1 MVRSDLPSSGAQPN
15 STFTEPGGKSALH
28 CAAVS
33 CSNSSLTSPFTRPHA
48 ANDVH
53 VTGTFDDWGKTEK
66 LEKVGDVFEKEV
78 TLPSADEKY
87 YYKVRALSGFGE
99 RDNRESARIAGAAS
113 GLDPAVR
120 S

>member
-1 MVRSDLPSSGAQPN
+1 MKGL
-15 STFTEPGGKSALH
+15 
-28 CAAVS
+28 
-33 CSNSSLTSPFTRPHA
+33 LTHPFPRPHQ

-87 YYKVRALSGFGE
+87 YYKVRAPSPGSVEGP
-99 RDNRESARIAGAAS
+99 SATQLAGPWGACYLWARYWCT
-113 GLDPAVR
+113 VTTMTQR
-120 S
+120 

>member
-1 MVRSDLPSSGAQPN
+1 MVCFNHPPRGAHCSSTLIASGGESARH
-15 STFTEPGGKSALH
+15 ST
-28 CAAVS
+28 AVS
-33 CSNSSLTSPFTRPHA
+33 FANLLADESFIRPHA

-87 YYKVRALSGFGE
+87 YYKVRTLSGFGE
-99 RDNRESARIAGAAS
+99 GTIGY
-113 GLDPAVR
+113 
-120 S
+120 

>member
-1 MVRSDLPSSGAQPN
+1 V
-15 STFTEPGGKSALH
+15 
-28 CAAVS
+28 
-33 CSNSSLTSPFTRPHA
+33 SSLEGLLTHPFPRPHP

-87 YYKVRALSGFGE
+87 YYKVRAPSSGSVKGP
-99 RDNRESARIAGAAS
+99 SATQLAGRGGCAAFW
-113 GLDPAVR
+113 ARYWCTVTTVTQK
-120 S
+120 

>member
-1 MVRSDLPSSGAQPN
+1 MV
-15 STFTEPGGKSALH
+15 
-28 CAAVS
+28 
-33 CSNSSLTSPFTRPHA
+33 SLKGLLTDPFPRPHA

-87 YYKVRALSGFGE
+87 YYKVRALSLDSVKGPLAIELTG
-99 RDNRESARIAGAAS
+99 RARYLWARYWCTVT
-113 GLDPAVR
+113 AVTQR
-120 S
+120 GSCPVSHSR

>member
-1 MVRSDLPSSGAQPN
+1 MGTFVFRWYAPN
-15 STFTEPGGKSALH
+15 HHPCGGRRT
-28 CAAVS
+28 
-33 CSNSSLTSPFTRPHA
+33 NIELTGRICHILTRCELIERVTDASFPRPHP

-87 YYKVRALSGFGE
+87 YYKVRGSKQI
-99 RDNRESARIAGAAS
+99 R
-113 GLDPAVR
+113 
-120 S
+120 